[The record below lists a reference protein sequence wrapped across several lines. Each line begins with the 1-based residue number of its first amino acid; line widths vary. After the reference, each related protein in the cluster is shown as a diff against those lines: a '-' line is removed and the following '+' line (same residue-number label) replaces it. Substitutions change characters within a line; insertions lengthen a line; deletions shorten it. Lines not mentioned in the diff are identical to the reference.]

1 MGRIWAV
8 IHKEFL
14 HIVRDPRT
22 LLLIFLLPVME
33 LTIFG
38 FAVNTD
44 VKHLATVVYDE
55 DQSPLSRRLVEA
67 LVQSSYFDVSQRVQ
81 SDQEVRRALDLG
93 LAKAGLHI
101 PPNFTRNLTAG
112 YGAPL
117 QMLIDGTDSTP
128 ATTALNTSQAIV
140 SDFTQREGFMPVQ
153 VVPIQFEPRL
163 WYNPDLK
170 NSFFL
175 VPGLAGF
182 LLQLL
187 IPMITAT
194 AIVREKE
201 LGNIE
206 QLLVTPIKSYQLIL
220 GKIVP
225 YLLIGM
231 LIAISVLLASRYIFH
246 VPIRGNPLT
255 LLGLTLLFLTVCLGI
270 GLFASTVAQNQQQAS
285 QIVMFFAA
293 PSVLL
298 SGFIFPR
305 ETMPIPIYYLGNIIP
320 LTFFLKIIR
329 GIVLKGLGFWDLIPQ
344 IWPLTLMAILVL
356 SLSIAK
362 FRKRMA

>member
-1 MGRIWAV
+1 MRRIGAV
-8 IHKEFL
+8 IYKEFL
-14 HIVRDPRT
+14 HIIRDPRT

-44 VKHLATVVYDE
+44 VKHLATILYDE
-55 DQSPLSRRLVEA
+55 DHSPLSRRLVEA
-67 LVQSSYFDVSQRVQ
+67 LEQSSYFDVNQHANSNE
-81 SDQEVRRALDLG
+81 EVRKALDLG
-93 LAKAGLHI
+93 HAKAGLHI
-101 PPNFTRNLTAG
+101 PPNFSRDVLAG
-112 YGAPL
+112 YGGSV
-117 QMLIDGTDSTP
+117 QMLIDGTDSNP
-128 ATTALNTSQAIV
+128 ANTALNTSQAIV
-140 SDFTQREGFMPVQ
+140 SDFAVKEGVASVQ
-153 VVPIQFEPRL
+153 VSAINFEPRL

-170 NSFFL
+170 NSYFL

-187 IPMITAT
+187 IPMITAA

-225 YLLIGM
+225 YMLIGM
-231 LIAISVLLASRYIFH
+231 LIAVSVLLASRYVFH
-246 VPIRGNPLT
+246 VPIRGNVLT
-255 LLGLTLLFLTVCLGI
+255 LLALTMLFLIVALGL
-270 GLFASTVAQNQQQAS
+270 GLLASTVAQNQQQAS
-285 QIVMFFAA
+285 QFVMFFAA

-305 ETMPIPIYYLGNIIP
+305 ETMPLPIYYLGDLIP

-344 IWPLTLMAILVL
+344 ILPLAAMAIFVL

-362 FRKRMA
+362 FSKRMS